1 MQLFTI
7 GTVKLNL
14 DGSQA
19 LDGNGNPIPTYNNEE
34 QLLCVRFLLY
44 SASRRRARRVCPPHV
59 TFTSLRLTSP
69 HPPASLQP
77 PARPSPHAPPP
88 SVFAS
93 GLKHKSLTCE
103 VFGLFSLLR

>member
-88 SVFAS
+88 PFLPPVSNTRA
-93 GLKHKSLTCE
+93 
-103 VFGLFSLLR
+103 